1 MSSIE
6 LSRPA
11 DASIAPEVL
20 VNLVSMPQALQ
31 TISQRALARQGFT
44 LFTVNLDHIVKLG
57 DAGAFRDAYAR
68 ADFVSADGWPIVW
81 VMKRAGYDVERT
93 AGADLLEP
101 VCRLAADNGMPMY
114 FVGPGPA
121 SQAAGLEILGER
133 YPGLRIV
140 GAETPKVTEP
150 PDPVFVAETA
160 RRINAS
166 GARICVL
173 SLGAPKQELLAD
185 ALRTRC
191 PDVGF
196 LCVGA
201 ALDFISGHAIRAPLW
216 MRRAK
221 LEWFWRM
228 INDPLR
234 LTTRYALCALALG
247 KLVAPGL
254 FPSAPRLRHADR
266 A

>member
-6 LSRPA
+6 LSRPT
-11 DASIAPEVL
+11 DAVSAPDVL
-20 VNLVSMPQALQ
+20 VNLVSMPQTLQ
-31 TISQRALARQGFT
+31 TIAQRAMTRQGFT

-57 DAGAFRDAYAR
+57 VSAPFRAAYAR
-68 ADFVSADGWPIVW
+68 ADFVSADGWPIVR
-81 VMKRAGYDVERT
+81 VMRRAGHDVERT

-101 VCRLAADNGMPMY
+101 TCRLAADHGFPMY

-121 SQAAGLEILGER
+121 SQAAGLTILGQR
-133 YPGLRIV
+133 FPQLRIA
-140 GAETPKVTEP
+140 GAETPNVSEP
-150 PDPVFVAETA
+150 LDPEFVAETA
-160 RRINAS
+160 RRINES
-166 GARICVL
+166 GARLCVL

-185 ALRTRC
+185 ALHARC
-191 PDVGF
+191 PEVGF

-201 ALDFISGHAIRAPLW
+201 ALDFISGHAVRAPLW
-216 MRRAK
+216 MRRAR

-234 LTTRYALCALALG
+234 LTTRYALCALALA
-247 KLVAPGL
+247 KLAAPGL
-254 FPSAPRLRHADR
+254 FPAAPRLRLADR

>member
-101 VCRLAADNGMPMY
+101 VCRLA
-114 FVGPGPA
+114 
-121 SQAAGLEILGER
+121 
-133 YPGLRIV
+133 
-140 GAETPKVTEP
+140 
-150 PDPVFVAETA
+150 
-160 RRINAS
+160 
-166 GARICVL
+166 
-173 SLGAPKQELLAD
+173 
-185 ALRTRC
+185 RC
-191 PDVGF
+191 
-196 LCVGA
+196 
-201 ALDFISGHAIRAPLW
+201 IS
-216 MRRAK
+216 
-221 LEWFWRM
+221 
-228 INDPLR
+228 
-234 LTTRYALCALALG
+234 
-247 KLVAPGL
+247 
-254 FPSAPRLRHADR
+254 SAPVRRRRRPGSKFWASAIPACGSSGGKR
-266 A
+266 RK

>member
-6 LSRPA
+6 LSRSA
-11 DASIAPEVL
+11 AMSGAPEVL
-20 VNLVSMPQALQ
+20 VNLISMPQTLQ

-57 DAGAFRDAYAR
+57 SSETFRAAYAR

-81 VMKRAGYDVERT
+81 VMKRAGHDVERT

-101 VCRLAADNGMPMY
+101 VCRLAADNGLPMY

-121 SQAAGLEILGER
+121 SQAAGLDVLRQR
-133 YPGLRIV
+133 YPRLGIA
-140 GAETPKVTEP
+140 GAETPKVVEP
-150 PDPVFVAETA
+150 IDPQLVAGMA
-160 RRINAS
+160 QRINAS

-185 ALRTRC
+185 ALRRSC
-191 PDVGF
+191 PEVGF
-196 LCVGA
+196 LCIGA

-228 INDPLR
+228 INDPRR
-234 LTTRYALCALALG
+234 LTSRYALSALALA
-247 KLVAPGL
+247 KLATPRL
-254 FPSAPRLRHADR
+254 FPAAPRLRIAER